1 MYRCEAA
8 SIEGFIQQLAVS
20 YVGQGYWFYVS
31 GVVPDR
37 KNPRAVDAK
46 LMTRYG
52 VDISKWARAR
62 RKVGGLANV
71 HYIRHDRF
79 WVLLATKGSHRFFS
93 DEPNFKDI
101 REKPLK
107 FEGYSISY
115 KHGADGK
122 WHPSIRLHPDRYRE
136 LKAYFLD
143 LATHRSAERLAIE
156 FQSLRLVP
164 YAPVRR
170 QLLDI
175 LRAVNRCRCVAGFEP
190 LPTSMLRLRKWV
202 IRPFADSTERAAA
215 A

>member
-1 MYRCEAA
+1 MYRCEAT

-37 KNPRAVDAK
+37 KDPRAVDAK

-79 WVLLATKGSHRFFS
+79 WVLLATKGVHRFFR

-101 REKPLK
+101 RQKPLK

-136 LKAYFLD
+136 LKAYFVD
-143 LATHRSAERLAIE
+143 LATHRSAERLGIE
-156 FQSLRLVP
+156 FQALRAVP

-175 LRAVNRCRCVAGFEP
+175 LRAVNRIRKEAGFAP
-190 LPTSMLRLRKWV
+190 LPTSVLRLRKWV
-202 IRPFADSTERAAA
+202 IRPFADSSERAAA
-215 A
+215 